1 MKSSQISRR
10 HSGFSMIELMVVI
23 GIMVILAGL
32 LIAALPGVM
41 SRVTR
46 GNVEAFIAE
55 LVSGLSSYQIDNGSY
70 PVNEPSGDRDQSG
83 IEGAAILYRHLS
95 GDWDRDG
102 RVDFANNEKVYVQK
116 LDYTSNLGSKEP
128 RSTSVAGDYMVID
141 SYSNPIRYLAQ
152 PPNLERNQSRKTR
165 NPTYDI
171 WSITDA
177 DPEDEQAEA
186 KYITNW

>member
-1 MKSSQISRR
+1 
-10 HSGFSMIELMVVI
+10 MIELMVVI

-41 SRVTR
+41 SKVNR
-46 GNVEAFIAE
+46 GNVEAFIGE
-55 LVSGLSSYQIDNGSY
+55 LVSGLSKYQIDNGSY
-70 PVNEPSGDRDQSG
+70 PINEPSGDLDESG

-95 GDWDRDG
+95 GDWDKDG
-102 RVDFANNEKVYVQK
+102 KVDFDKNEKIYVPK
-116 LDYTSNLGSKEP
+116 LDYTSNLESKEP
-128 RSTSVAGDYMVID
+128 RATSVNGEYMVID

-152 PPNLERNQSRKTR
+152 APNLQKTEKRKTH

-177 DPEDEQAEA
+177 DPEDESAEA